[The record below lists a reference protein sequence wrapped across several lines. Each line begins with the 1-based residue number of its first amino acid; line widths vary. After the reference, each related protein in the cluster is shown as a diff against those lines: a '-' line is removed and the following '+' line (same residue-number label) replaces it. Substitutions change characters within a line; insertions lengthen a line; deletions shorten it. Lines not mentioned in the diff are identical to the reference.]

1 MSELDSA
8 LNRLRAHDGVE
19 QLILLGRDGLVVRQ
33 LGAQPGEDES
43 LAARIPG
50 LTTACEALG
59 RTAERGRF
67 LTSVLE
73 FERGTVIVLTLASD
87 LLLAVLIRPG
97 VGFAPLLRELRSQ
110 RNRLIDLL

>member
-8 LNRLRAHDGVE
+8 LNQLRAHDGVE
-19 QLILLGRDGLVVRQ
+19 LLILLGSDGLVVRQ

-50 LTTACEALG
+50 LTAACEALG
-59 RTAERGRF
+59 RTLERGRF

-73 FERGTVIVLTLASD
+73 YERGTAIVLTLASD
-87 LLLAVLIRPG
+87 LLLAVLLRPG

-110 RNRLIDLL
+110 RNRLIELL